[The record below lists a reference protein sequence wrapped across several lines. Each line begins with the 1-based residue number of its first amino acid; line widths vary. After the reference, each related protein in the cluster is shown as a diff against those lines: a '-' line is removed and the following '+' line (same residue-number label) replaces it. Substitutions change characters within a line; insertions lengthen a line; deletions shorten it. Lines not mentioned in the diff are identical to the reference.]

1 MHLKLTSPALVGVVT
16 LLVSGCVGAGVEG
29 AVDSVALVRGTTVA
43 DGSTLNS
50 CLDKAG
56 YNIKDAAELAD
67 GVEAKKF
74 GNGDAFHV
82 VAVTSGDKQVQFTVV
97 TERGFVFAYDDAS
110 AALLDKAGCAVDGE
124 PLNETTT

>member
-1 MHLKLTSPALVGVVT
+1 MSLRLTFPGLIGAAT
-16 LLVSGCVGAGVEG
+16 LAATGCAGGAP
-29 AVDSVALVRGTTVA
+29 DSVGSVRGTTLA

-56 YNIKDAAELAD
+56 YKGAAELAD
-67 GVEAKKF
+67 GVEAKKL

-82 VAVTSGDKQVQFTVV
+82 VTVTSGDKQVQFTVV
-97 TERGFVFAYDDAS
+97 TERGFVYAYDDAS
-110 AALLDKAGCAVDGE
+110 VALLDKAGCSMDGG